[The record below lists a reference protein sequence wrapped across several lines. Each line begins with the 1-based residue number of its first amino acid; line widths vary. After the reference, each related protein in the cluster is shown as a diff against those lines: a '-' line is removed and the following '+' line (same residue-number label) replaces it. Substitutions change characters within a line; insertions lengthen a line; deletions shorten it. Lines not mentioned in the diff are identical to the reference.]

1 MKCYVKTKY
10 GESYEISELTKTRL
24 TALLLK
30 SRDKVPQFVELI
42 EAGVT
47 INTDSIAVIGGVDTW

>member
-1 MKCYVKTKY
+1 MKCFVKTKS

-30 SRDKVPQFVELI
+30 SRDKVPQFVELS

-47 INTDSIAVIGGVDTW
+47 INTDSIAVIGNVDAW